1 MQSSAACGLPVA
13 RASIR
18 SPVSQPSDAEAE
30 LAFFPYSPAGGLAAG
45 PGSSE
50 RTCPAPVP
58 VHARSVQQKSARQTA
73 HRRQPPMR
81 LISKAVFSWRLLPP
95 SGLSRQTEHL
105 LRSFSR
111 LWRFGR
117 FVRRRQGDH
126 HGSLI
131 AHQKFLH
138 RCVHLLQRPRVF
150 LIQNGVNQV
159 WVVEINGIA
168 TDQNGGKQRGPP
180 ALDELPQKLRLG
192 FREFVR
198 RYTVFHHRRD
208 FVINTLFQVL
218 NLHSRTRSRK
228 NV

>member
-13 RASIR
+13 RASVR

-30 LAFFPYSPAGGLAAG
+30 RAVFPYSPARGLAAE

-58 VHARSVQQKSARQTA
+58 VLARSVQQKSARQTA
-73 HRRQPPMR
+73 HRQQPPMR
-81 LISKAVFSWRLLPP
+81 WLSKTVFSWRVLPA
-95 SGLSRQTEHL
+95 SGLCRQTEHL

-117 FVRRRQGDH
+117 FVGRRQGDH
-126 HGSLI
+126 HGSLV

-138 RCVHLLQRPRVF
+138 RCVHLVQRHCVF

-168 TDQNGGKQRGPP
+168 TDQNCGKQRGPP